1 MARIAKLA
9 VLTTLLGFAAAAAA
23 AAGPSRKPLVDPFPL
38 RFPLTEAGSLEIDG
52 HVAGQPRAQ
61 GDVLFYL
68 TREGDLI
75 AVGIPS
81 RALLWRFK
89 ADHAL
94 LSSPEIH
101 GDLVLFHDDAGVL
114 YGAVRPGE
122 ALLKRTFAPAV
133 TTAAHIFEGAVVFGT
148 ADGMMHSAAPDGDQ
162 ASALRLPGPE
172 AGITAGPVPVWDD
185 DGWLRL
191 TLFGRSDGRLQALR
205 QGRLSWEFTARGAV
219 LADPVQYGD
228 RLYFGDSERM
238 FYGLDA
244 RTGKVRWRRRLQ
256 GAPLHPAVVRG
267 GTVAVAASNSVVY
280 RLSRR
285 GGSILSWTAV
295 PSRVVHELAAAGPL
309 VLISS
314 ASPTV
319 TALDLR
325 TGKRAGRYEA
335 PGPLVAGAVWSPPY
349 VVNFVEDEDSGR
361 QRIVFL
367 RSR

>member
-9 VLTTLLGFAAAAAA
+9 VITTLLGFAAAAAR
-23 AAGPSRKPLVDPFPL
+23 PPLVDPFPL

-61 GDVLFYL
+61 GDVLFFL

-75 AVGIPS
+75 AVSIPS
-81 RALLWRFK
+81 RAPLWRFK
-89 ADHAL
+89 ADHPL
-94 LSSPEIH
+94 SSSPEIH

-122 ALLKRTFAPAV
+122 ALFKKTFAPAV
-133 TTAAHIFEGAVVFGT
+133 ATAARIFEGGVVFGT
-148 ADGMMHSAAPDGDQ
+148 ADGSFHVSGIGGEQ
-162 ASALRLPGPE
+162 AVSTKLPGPE
-172 AGITAGPVPVWDD
+172 AGITAGPAPVWDK
-185 DGWLRL
+185 DGWLDL

-205 QGRLSWEFTARGAV
+205 NGRLSWEFAARGAV
-219 LADPVQYGD
+219 SADPVQAGND
-228 RLYFGDSERM
+228 LYFGDSDRM
-238 FYGLDA
+238 FYCLKAADG
-244 RTGKVRWRRRLQ
+244 RMKWRRRLQ

-280 RLSRR
+280 RLSRS

-319 TALDLR
+319 TALDVR
-325 TGKRAGRYEA
+325 TGKQAGRYEA

-349 VVNFVEDEDSGR
+349 VVLFVEDEDSGR
-361 QRIVFL
+361 QKIVFL